1 MDLFKTSGLNRKK
14 FFLVTFLFF
23 FDLTQIFNAA
33 RAEVFPKNIADAF
46 YYYNLL
52 TSNFNSKMKRLHD
65 SFPNRELTTYWQ
77 YAASGI
83 CDTRFSH
90 AYIPRVELINNK
102 KIQITIDFTECGQ
115 SIQNYRLEFT
125 LLKRMKGHDPFL
137 TSLLNDLLNFK
148 FPELNFSKYSEAKI
162 FLKEALFE
170 WTKNKDQI
178 VFSAKL
184 NEQTTILHTL
194 FYQFPSTKDGIVV
207 QNLKMSFFVYENNK
221 LLYTKTLFLSYKPFE
236 NNQFPGIEYFD
247 ENGNKIS
254 AAKFLFDYNSNFSNF
269 LNQFIISVTNVD
281 DKLFTVKNNSK

>member
-1 MDLFKTSGLNRKK
+1 MDLFKTSDLNRKK
-14 FFLVTFLFF
+14 LCLVTFLLF
-23 FDLTQIFNAA
+23 FDFSQVFNAA

-65 SFPNRELTTYWQ
+65 SFPNRQLTTYWQ
-77 YAASGI
+77 YAASSI
-83 CDTRFSH
+83 CDAPFSH
-90 AYIPRVELINNK
+90 AYIPRVELIKKK
-102 KIQITIDFTECGQ
+102 KIQITIDFAECGQ

-125 LLKRMKGHDPFL
+125 LLKELKAHDPL
-137 TSLLNDLLNFK
+137 LASLLKDLLNFK

-170 WTKNKDQI
+170 WIKKDDQI

-184 NEQTTILHTL
+184 SEQTTILHTL
-194 FYQFPSTKDGIVV
+194 IYQFPSTKDGFNI
-207 QNLKMSFFVYENNK
+207 QNMKMSFFVYENQK
-221 LLYTKTLFLSYKPFE
+221 LVFTKTLLLSYKPFE

-254 AAKFLFDYNSNFSNF
+254 AAKFLSDYNSNFSNF
-269 LNQFIISVTNVD
+269 LNQFIISMTNVD
-281 DKLFTVKNNSK
+281 DKLFTTKK